1 MAETLTTLAFLSAL
15 AMLISPIFEKGE
27 WLASITAALCGL
39 AFFSLPFDSIQQSGG
54 LVLVIVLS
62 MCCLIQYRIKSGG
75 IRKYLNGM
83 SGGIILL
90 LLLALYP
97 EEGVYESVN
106 EYTTSSNLQEFVKA
120 VIIGLLLAQLLVNS
134 VSFDGRMSLL
144 MLVTIIILQLGAQIF
159 NGEILSVII
168 SSAILIG
175 FMPYFEQKINPKIG
189 SGQGRSLALGAST
202 LIGIIFILALTYVS
216 ISNVDRIGSDNGAI
230 AVSLWLVVAVTGI
243 GLLGML
249 LPLLGFDSHPRPE
262 AWGWRFGIAL
272 SPMLLTL
279 QTDLANHVL
288 LGVLIAMM
296 VSVSSPLV
304 LEKNST
310 KVG

>member
-1 MAETLTTLAFLSAL
+1 
-15 AMLISPIFEKGE
+15 
-27 WLASITAALCGL
+27 
-39 AFFSLPFDSIQQSGG
+39 
-54 LVLVIVLS
+54 
-62 MCCLIQYRIKSGG
+62 
-75 IRKYLNGM
+75 
-83 SGGIILL
+83 
-90 LLLALYP
+90 
-97 EEGVYESVN
+97 
-106 EYTTSSNLQEFVKA
+106 
-120 VIIGLLLAQLLVNS
+120 
-134 VSFDGRMSLL
+134 
-144 MLVTIIILQLGAQIF
+144 
-159 NGEILSVII
+159 
-168 SSAILIG
+168 
-175 FMPYFEQKINPKIG
+175 MPYFEQKINPKIG